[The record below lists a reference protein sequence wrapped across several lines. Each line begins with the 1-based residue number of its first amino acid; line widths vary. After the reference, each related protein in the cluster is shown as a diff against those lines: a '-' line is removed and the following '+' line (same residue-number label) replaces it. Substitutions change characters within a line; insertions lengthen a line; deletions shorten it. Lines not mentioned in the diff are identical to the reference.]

1 MEFHYKILVVE
12 DDDSLRC
19 FINGML
25 EKNGYDVINAE
36 TGSDA
41 EILASSHCP
50 DLILLDLGLPDKD
63 GMEVLSNIRK
73 WSASPIIVVSS
84 RQSEGS
90 KVAALED
97 GADDYIE
104 KPFGQNE
111 LMARVRVALRH
122 VRSSGTNRSI
132 AFNGRYTVGN
142 LVIDYDKFKV
152 YINGKDAEL
161 TQNEYKLVALLGQY
175 AGRVLPYDFII
186 QKMWGPNVR
195 GDNQILRVNMTNI
208 RRKIEKDPSHPRYIF
223 TETGIGYRMVEK

>member
-12 DDDSLRC
+12 DDDSMRC
-19 FINGML
+19 FINGIL
-25 EKNGYDVINAE
+25 ENRGYDIINAD

-50 DLILLDLGLPDKD
+50 DIVLLDLGLPDKD
-63 GMEVLSNIRK
+63 GMEVLGSIRK
-73 WSASPIIVVSS
+73 WSVAPIIVVSS

-90 KVAALED
+90 KVAALEA
-97 GADDYIE
+97 GADDYID

-111 LMARVRVALRH
+111 LLARVRVALRH
-122 VRSSGTNRSI
+122 VRSSGTNSAI
-132 AFNGRYTVGN
+132 AFNGKYCVGD
-142 LVIDYDKFKV
+142 LMIDYERFKV
-152 YINGKDAEL
+152 YIDGKDAEL

-186 QKMWGPNVR
+186 QKMWGPNVK

-223 TETGIGYRMVEK
+223 TEIGVGYRMAEK

>member
-25 EKNGYDVINAE
+25 EKSGYDVINAN

-50 DLILLDLGLPDKD
+50 DMIMLDLGLPDKD
-63 GMEVLSNIRK
+63 GMEVLTNIRK
-73 WSASPIIVVSS
+73 WSSAPVIVVSS

-90 KVAALED
+90 KVAALEA

-104 KPFGQNE
+104 KPFGHNE
-111 LMARVRVALRH
+111 LVARVRVALRH
-122 VRSSGTNRSI
+122 VRSGGTNQSI
-132 AFNGRYTVGN
+132 AFNGKYCVGE
-142 LVIDYDKFKV
+142 LVIDYEKFKV
-152 YINGKDAEL
+152 FVNGKDAEL
-161 TQNEYKLVALLGQY
+161 TQNEYRLVALLGQY

-208 RRKIEKDPSHPRYIF
+208 RRKIESDPSHPRYIF
-223 TETGIGYRMVEK
+223 TEIGVGYRMAEK

>member
-12 DDDSLRC
+12 DDDSMRC
-19 FINGML
+19 FINGIL
-25 EKNGYDVINAE
+25 ENRGYDIINAD

-50 DLILLDLGLPDKD
+50 DIVLLDLGLPDKD
-63 GMEVLSNIRK
+63 GMEVLGSIRK
-73 WSASPIIVVSS
+73 WSSAPIIVVSS

-90 KVAALED
+90 KVAALEA
-97 GADDYIE
+97 GADDYID

-111 LMARVRVALRH
+111 LLARVRVALRH
-122 VRSSGTNRSI
+122 VRSSGTNSAI
-132 AFNGRYTVGN
+132 AFNGKYCVGD
-142 LVIDYDKFKV
+142 LMIDYERFKV
-152 YINGKDAEL
+152 YIDGKDAEL

-186 QKMWGPNVR
+186 QKMWGPNVK

-223 TETGIGYRMVEK
+223 TEIGVGYRMAEK

>member
-12 DDDSLRC
+12 DDDSMRC
-19 FINGML
+19 FINGIL
-25 EKNGYDVINAE
+25 ENRGYDIINAD

-50 DLILLDLGLPDKD
+50 DIVLLDLGLPDKD
-63 GMEVLSNIRK
+63 GMEVLGSIRK
-73 WSASPIIVVSS
+73 WSVAPIIVVSS

-90 KVAALED
+90 KVAALEA
-97 GADDYIE
+97 GADDYID

-111 LMARVRVALRH
+111 LLARVRVALRH
-122 VRSSGTNRSI
+122 VRSSGTNSAI
-132 AFNGRYTVGN
+132 AFNGKYCVGD
-142 LVIDYDKFKV
+142 LMIDYERFKV
-152 YINGKDAEL
+152 YIDGKDAEL

-186 QKMWGPNVR
+186 QKMWGPNVK

-223 TETGIGYRMVEK
+223 TEIGVGYRMAEE